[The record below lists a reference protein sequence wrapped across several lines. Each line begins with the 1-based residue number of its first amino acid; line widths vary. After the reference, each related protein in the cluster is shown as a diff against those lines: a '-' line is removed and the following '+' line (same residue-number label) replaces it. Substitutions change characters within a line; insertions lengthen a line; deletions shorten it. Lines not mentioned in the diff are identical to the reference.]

1 MNRTKRFKKKEFL
14 IMFLIVSILLL
25 SSDNFFNLP
34 NNIQAL
40 EQEMNLSSFSYIFI
54 NEDSDF
60 VDYGFQGNGTIND
73 PYLIQD
79 MILSDES
86 PTGSSIH
93 IQDTTKCFIIS
104 NNTITANNSNAIQL
118 RNVVSGTG
126 IISNNTIDFL
136 HGFNTGIRILGSKN
150 LRIENNFFYDCGYVF
165 SVWYCE
171 QIYIHD
177 NKINLC
183 YTGLFG
189 TGSDFIEFENNL
201 LTDCGRGLRITYD
214 SSYIAIRNNI
224 FSEVTTGIE
233 FFETGYSEISSNYI
247 QAQNEKG
254 IYFSESSNN
263 FIYNNTIKNTSIGI
277 EIETNS
283 DHITLSE
290 NTFTTSSQYNLYVES
305 SNYIICSR
313 NNFSYSK
320 WQNSIFHYADKI
332 VFLNNDVLNAGYHG
346 LYFATCFEVFVSQ
359 NYIARNDGVGIF
371 CDNVDDSAF
380 IHNYIHENNEYGISL
395 DLRSSNNVIHHN
407 EFYNNNIAGTSQACD
422 YGKNN
427 TWFDPILQEG
437 NLWMDYEGKGD
448 YYIDGDAR
456 SVDIYPLGSDPTKTN
471 NLSASMEIIWFSI
484 SILTGYSISSRRKK
498 YYKRM
503 L

>member
-1 MNRTKRFKKKEFL
+1 MNRTRRFKKKELMVLVL
-14 IMFLIVSILLL
+14 ILSLLLL
-25 SSDNFFNLP
+25 SSNNFFNST
-34 NNIQAL
+34 NNIQASN
-40 EQEMNLSSFSYIFI
+40 QEMNLLSFSYIYI

-60 VDYGFQGNGTIND
+60 IDYGFQGNGTISD

-104 NNTITANNSNAIQL
+104 NNTITANNINAIQL

-136 HGFNTGIRILGSKN
+136 QGFNTGIRILGSKN
-150 LRIENNFFYDCGYVF
+150 LRIEDNFFSNCGYAF

-171 QIYIHD
+171 EIYIHD

-183 YTGLFG
+183 YAGLFG
-189 TGSDFIEFENNL
+189 TASDFIEFENNL
-201 LTDCGRGLRITYD
+201 LSDCDRGLWIISG
-214 SSYIAIRNNI
+214 SSYFTIRKNI
-224 FSEVTTGIE
+224 LSKVTTGIE
-233 FFETGYSEISSNYI
+233 FSETEYSEISSNYI
-247 QAQNEKG
+247 QARNEKG

-263 FIYNNTIKNTSIGI
+263 FIYNNTIKNTSTGI

-283 DHITLSE
+283 NHITLSE
-290 NTFTTSSQYNLYVES
+290 NTFTTSSQYNLYVKS
-305 SNYIICSR
+305 SNHITCSR

-320 WQNSIFHYADKI
+320 WQNSIFHYVDKI

-380 IHNYIHENNEYGISL
+380 IHNYIHENTEYGISL

-427 TWFDPILQEG
+427 TWFDPMLQEG

-471 NLSASMEIIWFSI
+471 NLSVSMEIIWFSI
-484 SILTGYSISSRRKK
+484 SILTLYSAISRRKK
-498 YYKRM
+498 YHKRM